1 MKAAQHEST
10 RQRIIQQLTPPTSHV
25 DEHRVMP
32 TAQLAQLSDADL
44 VNQALLVITANN
56 PEGIVDLADGSRVVN
71 ATSRGCNAIRKQLR
85 EHRVALREIELHR
98 SLRRKE
104 IPLTQ
109 VRRRFAQVS
118 IGQ

>member
-44 VNQALLVITANN
+44 VNQAL
-56 PEGIVDLADGSRVVN
+56 
-71 ATSRGCNAIRKQLR
+71 
-85 EHRVALREIELHR
+85 
-98 SLRRKE
+98 
-104 IPLTQ
+104 
-109 VRRRFAQVS
+109 
-118 IGQ
+118 